1 MSKEYYELHASMC
14 GVFASPRRLEI
25 IHLLGD
31 KELTVSEIL
40 SSISITKTNLSQHL
54 AIMKDR
60 GIVKTRRQGQHI
72 YYSIANKK
80 IIKVCELMSDVLN
93 ESLDRRHLT
102 ITGRTDGGMEKRSA
116 LRRVS
121 DE

>member
-1 MSKEYYELHASMC
+1 LSTEFYELHASMC

-31 KELTVSEIL
+31 KELTVSEIFG
-40 SSISITKTNLSQHL
+40 SISITKTNLSQHL
-54 AIMKDR
+54 SIMKDR

-80 IIKVCELMSDVLN
+80 ILKAYELMSDVLH
-93 ESLDRRHLT
+93 ESLDRRHLKLT
-102 ITGRTDGGMEKRSA
+102 
-116 LRRVS
+116 
-121 DE
+121 